1 MALYNKMQKLVD
13 ATVEEFCRRVA
24 EKYDHLDVEEM
35 MVLWKE
41 TAKAPKRKS
50 DKPKKKTAYMNFS
63 QTVRAEMKAANPEVT
78 FGEISKEVSRRW
90 KELSAEQKL
99 SWTPSVDHTES
110 SESGEEETLP
120 HPTASPIVLEAKAS
134 LEEEATP
141 TKKTKSKTKAL
152 SPAKTTTKNKSKALS
167 ETKTTPKKPWSPP
180 ASSPSPVKAMT
191 PVKKTKASSP
201 AKMKLVE
208 LKKLCKE
215 KGLSIKGLKT
225 REELEELLESI
236 DESDKEDNGSE
247 SEDDYSGT
255 LVDAV
260 DDDAILA

>member
-24 EKYDHLDVEEM
+24 EKYDTMDVEEM
-35 MVLWKE
+35 MALWKE

-63 QTVRAEMKAANPEVT
+63 QTVRAEMKTANAEVT

-90 KELSAEQKL
+90 KELSPEEKL
-99 SWTPSVDHTES
+99 SWTPSVEVDAS
-110 SESGEEETLP
+110 SAPSSPTAAPEALPEET
-120 HPTASPIVLEAKAS
+120 
-134 LEEEATP
+134 TP
-141 TKKTKSKTKAL
+141 KKTKSKAV
-152 SPAKTTTKNKSKALS
+152 SPGKKTTTTTITTTKKSKAVS
-167 ETKTTPKKPWSPP
+167 PTKAGTPKKPWSPP
-180 ASSPSPVKAMT
+180 AVSPSPVKAMT

-201 AKMKLVE
+201 TKMKLAE

>member
-35 MVLWKE
+35 MTLWKE
-41 TAKAPKRKS
+41 TAKAPKKKS

-63 QTVRAEMKAANPEVT
+63 QTVRAEMKTANPEVT

-99 SWTPSVDHTES
+99 SWTPSVEMETT
-110 SESGEEETLP
+110 ESGEETGAS
-120 HPTASPIVLEAKAS
+120 PTASPIVPEAKAS
-134 LEEEATP
+134 PEEET
-141 TKKTKSKTKAL
+141 TSKKTKSKTKAL
-152 SPAKTTTKNKSKALS
+152 SPAKTTSTKTKSKALL

-180 ASSPSPVKAMT
+180 AVSPSPVKLAT
-191 PVKKTKASSP
+191 PLKKTKVSSP
-201 AKMKLVE
+201 AKMKLAE
-208 LKKLCKE
+208 LKKLCKD

-236 DESDKEDNGSE
+236 DESDKEENGSE
-247 SEDDYSGT
+247 SEDDYAGT

-260 DDDAILA
+260 DDDGILA

>member
-24 EKYDHLDVEEM
+24 EKYDNLDVEEM
-35 MVLWKE
+35 MGLWKE
-41 TAKAPKRKS
+41 TAKAPKKKS

-63 QTVRAEMKAANPEVT
+63 QTVRAEMKAANTEVT

-99 SWTPSVDHTES
+99 SWTPFVDTES
-110 SESGEEETLP
+110 GDEETLAP
-120 HPTASPIVLEAKAS
+120 PTASPIVPEPKAS
-134 LEEEATP
+134 PEEEATP
-141 TKKTKSKTKAL
+141 KKTKSKTKAL
-152 SPAKTTTKNKSKALS
+152 SPAKTTTKNKSKTLS

-180 ASSPSPVKAMT
+180 ASSPSPAKVVS
-191 PVKKTKASSP
+191 PLKKTKVSSP
-201 AKMKLVE
+201 TKMKLAE
-208 LKKLCKE
+208 LKKLCKD

-236 DESDKEDNGSE
+236 DEDKADSGSE

>member
-24 EKYDHLDVEEM
+24 EKYDTMDVEEM
-35 MVLWKE
+35 MALWKE

-63 QTVRAEMKAANPEVT
+63 QTVRVEMKTANAEVT

-90 KELSAEQKL
+90 KEMSPEEKL
-99 SWTPSVDHTES
+99 SWTPSVEVDAVAAES
-110 SESGEEETLP
+110 TTGSPSKTSPDEETV
-120 HPTASPIVLEAKAS
+120 SEK
-134 LEEEATP
+134 TP
-141 TKKTKSKTKAL
+141 KKTKSKAV
-152 SPAKTTTKNKSKALS
+152 SPGKKMTTTKKSKAVS
-167 ETKTTPKKPWSPP
+167 PTKAGTPKKPWSPP
-180 ASSPSPVKAMT
+180 AVSPSPIKAMT

-201 AKMKLVE
+201 SKMKLAE
-208 LKKLCKE
+208 LKKLCKD